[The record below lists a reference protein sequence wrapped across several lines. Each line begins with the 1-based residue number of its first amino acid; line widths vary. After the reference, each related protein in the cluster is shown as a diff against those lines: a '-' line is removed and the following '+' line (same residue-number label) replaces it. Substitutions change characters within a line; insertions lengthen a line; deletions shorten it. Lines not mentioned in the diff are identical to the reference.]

1 MLFASILFLFCHYEI
16 TWAAVAFG
24 KAEQHQDHPR
34 QCFDDATKKYY
45 SVGSEWPMANQACGL
60 ISCEEMGKGS
70 LYFSY
75 TTCPSV
81 SVGAPCFL
89 EENLT
94 AEYPNC
100 CPRIECPPAAAVEEV
115 PNEINEIE
123 DDQIMMGG
131 QEYPVMVSYDASLD
145 QDYLNYDE
153 YGFSNVFPLWRDF
166 HIDGSTTSEKDANDV
181 LFSPRK

>member
-1 MLFASILFLFCHYEI
+1 M
-16 TWAAVAFG
+16 
-24 KAEQHQDHPR
+24 
-34 QCFDDATKKYY
+34 
-45 SVGSEWPMANQACGL
+45 
-60 ISCEEMGKGS
+60 
-70 LYFSY
+70 
-75 TTCPSV
+75 
-81 SVGAPCFL
+81 GAPCFL

-145 QDYLNYDE
+145 QVRFHLGVNGS
-153 YGFSNVFPLWRDF
+153 YGGRR
-166 HIDGSTTSEKDANDV
+166 GSIWN
-181 LFSPRK
+181 